1 MKKIFFF
8 AFFFIFSFNLSFLPN
23 NSLAQIKWGNSEI
36 KMSEQAFDQFFI
48 YLKGTNYAKPLYFLI
63 TTDGKNGY
71 WWWCPGIS
79 DNACEVEHPIEALKI
94 HFPLKSSKAI
104 EKCEIYY
111 KGKKCEFFAFKRI
124 IKWKNSKNLRKDKN
138 SIISSNLT
146 RYEVK
151 QRLIKLG
158 FIN

>member
-8 AFFFIFSFNLSFLPN
+8 LYVFIFSFSLSFISSS
-23 NSLAQIKWGNSEI
+23 SLAQIKWGNGEI
-36 KMSEQAFDQFFI
+36 KMSKEAFNQFYI

-79 DNACEVEHPIEALKI
+79 DVACEVEHPIEALKI
-94 HFPLKSSKAI
+94 HFPLNSTKAI
-104 EKCEIYY
+104 KKCEIYY
-111 KGKKCEFFAFKRI
+111 KGKKCEFFAIKRI
-124 IKWKNSKNLRKDKN
+124 IKWKNSKNIGKDKN
-138 SIISSNLT
+138 SIISSNLSK
-146 RYEVK
+146 YEVK
-151 QRLIKLG
+151 QRLMRLG